1 MALDRFLAA
10 LAHDLRQP
18 LTVIDAVGQLLLRSP
33 LDDNQRRLVERLCA
47 ASDRIAELSEELL
60 EAGSAELALQPMD
73 LQPLV
78 VGLARDLLLVHPGCT
93 LHLNLQSVM
102 GEWDRMR
109 LQRVVQNLLEN
120 AVIHGQPPVSVSL
133 AREGGQARLVVENA
147 CDEIASTQLAE
158 LFEPFRRF
166 GTGGRS
172 GLGLHIARELARA
185 HGGELTSAWSRGA
198 ISFTLTLPANDTLFA
213 TPRRHPRA
221 TLDSELE
228 VAAGARVFWA
238 KGRDISQRGLG
249 FIAHEELQVSEQIRL
264 AVYSGSASFSVL
276 GTVRHVNHGSGEVL
290 VGVEF
295 PADLSTAELDLLKRR
310 RLS

>member
-18 LTVIDAVGQLLLRSP
+18 LTVIDAVGQLLLRSN
-33 LDDNQRRLVERLCA
+33 LDANQRRLVERLCA
-47 ASDRIAELSEELL
+47 AADRLAELSDELL
-60 EAGSAELALQPMD
+60 EAGSAELELQPMD
-73 LQPLV
+73 LQSLV
-78 VGLARDLLLVHPGCT
+78 DGLARDLLLVHPGCS
-93 LHLNLQSVM
+93 LQLNLQSVM

-120 AVIHGQPPVSVSL
+120 AVVHGQPPVSVSL
-133 AREGGQARLVVENA
+133 TREGGQAQLVVENA
-147 CDEIASTQLAE
+147 CDEIESEQLVE

-166 GTGGRS
+166 GTGGRA

-185 HGGELTSAWSRGA
+185 HGGELTSSWSRGT
-198 ISFTLTLPANDTLFA
+198 ISFTLTLPANGSLFT

-221 TLDSELE
+221 VLDSELE
-228 VAAGARVFWA
+228 VAVGERVFWV
-238 KGRDISQRGLG
+238 KGRDISQRGLAFVG
-249 FIAHEELQVSEQIRL
+249 HEELRVSDQIRL

-310 RLS
+310 RPS